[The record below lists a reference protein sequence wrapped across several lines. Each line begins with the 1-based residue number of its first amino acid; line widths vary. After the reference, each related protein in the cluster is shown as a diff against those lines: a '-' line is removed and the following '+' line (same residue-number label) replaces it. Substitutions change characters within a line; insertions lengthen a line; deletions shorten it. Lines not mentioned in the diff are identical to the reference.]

1 MECSKSLFD
10 KICKELNRGERIE
23 HNKETISKVTSFIWD
38 DCLASVQTLNDVDL
52 FLEFS
57 SLEKLT
63 NKQAKDLASFQWS
76 RIFIWNLKEI
86 SDEQLEILSK
96 YEWKIEI
103 GWFVEITDKTTQILK
118 NFTWTLILNFS
129 NRCNISTNDEIT
141 NLVNDV
147 EKCLDGINLWIWYVY
162 IKINDD
168 KNRHK
173 VHNLL
178 NKYSLWKLDIQ

>member
-10 KICKELNRGERIE
+10 KICNELNNGERIE
-23 HNKETISKVTSFIWD
+23 HNKETISKITSFIWE
-38 DCLASVQTLNDVDL
+38 DCLDSVQTLNDVDL

-63 NKQAKDLASFQWS
+63 NKQVEDLANFKWS

-103 GWFVEITDKTTQILK
+103 GWFVKITDNTIQILQ
-118 NFTWTLILNFS
+118 NFEWPLILNFS
-129 NRCNISTNDEIT
+129 SRCNISTDKEIDK
-141 NLVNDV
+141 LINDV
-147 EKCLDGINLWIWYVY
+147 EMCLDKLNLWVWYVY
-162 IKINDD
+162 VKINKDNIRG
-168 KNRHK
+168 KIQ
-173 VHNLL
+173 NLL
-178 NKYSLWKLDIQ
+178 SKYSSWKLCIE